1 MLRFT
6 LERLLTGIPTLL
18 VLIAVAFFLIR
29 AAPGGPFDTE
39 RQLAP
44 EIEAN
49 MRAAYHLDEPLVQ
62 QFGRYLFNIAQGDFG
77 PSFQYRE
84 YTVTELIAAGFP
96 VSMTVGGLAMLLAV
110 IIGVGLGTLAALRQ
124 NRATDHAVMAAAMT
138 GISVPSFV
146 TAPLLILL
154 LAVTLG
160 WLPAG
165 GYGDGGWQFLLL
177 PVVTLAL
184 PQIAYLA
191 RLTRASMIEVLRSPY
206 IRTARAQGQSL
217 RVIVLRHALKPAL
230 LPVVSYLGPATAGVL
245 TGSVVIEQIFGL
257 PGIGRFFVNG
267 ALNRDYT
274 LVMGV
279 VVFYGVL
286 ILVFNFLVDVIY
298 GLLDPRI
305 RRRG

>member
-6 LERLLTGIPTLL
+6 LQRLLTGIPTLL
-18 VLIAVAFFLIR
+18 VLIALAFFLIR

-44 EIEAN
+44 EIEAAI
-49 MRAAYHLDEPLVQ
+49 RKAYHLDEPLPQ
-62 QFGRYLFNIAQGDFG
+62 QFARYLGGLVRGDFG

-84 YTVTELIAAGFP
+84 YTVTELIVAGLP
-96 VSMTVGGLAMLLAV
+96 VSMTVGGLAMLVAV
-110 IIGVGLGTLAALRQ
+110 LVGVAAGTTAALRQ
-124 NRATDHAVMAAAMT
+124 NRMADHAVMAAAMT

-146 TAPLLILL
+146 MAPLLILL
-154 LAVTLG
+154 LAVGLR

-165 GYGDGGWQFLLL
+165 GYGDGHWRYLLL
-177 PVVTLAL
+177 PVLTLAL
-184 PQIAYLA
+184 PQIAYIA

-206 IRTARAQGQSL
+206 IRTARAQGLAL
-217 RVIVLRHALKPAL
+217 RTIVLRHALKPTL
-230 LPVVSYLGPATAGVL
+230 LPVMSYLGPATAALL

-286 ILVFNFLVDVIY
+286 IVVFNFLVDVVY

-305 RRRG
+305 RHRT